1 MQSKQTPSGTMK
13 SLPGFTPEIDANI
26 VFGGDWLY
34 FDPDKSHARINFKG
48 IAKYVLSRASH
59 FLKPVKR

>member
-1 MQSKQTPSGTMK
+1 MK
-13 SLPGFTPEIDANI
+13 SLPGLTPEIDANI